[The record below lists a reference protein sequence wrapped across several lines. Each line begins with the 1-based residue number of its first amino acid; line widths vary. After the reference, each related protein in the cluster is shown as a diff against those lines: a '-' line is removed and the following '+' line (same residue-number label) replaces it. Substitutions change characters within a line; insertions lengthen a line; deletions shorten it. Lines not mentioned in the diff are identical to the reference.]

1 MQIIIIIV
9 ILCKP
14 QLSIHPNM
22 QLCKNILLRM
32 QSSELAIYIKC
43 DCLSENPPRFALVS
57 ISRNIVLKI
66 QLKNASLALLLD
78 SFTILSYLLALV
90 QLTWQVDNG

>member
-14 QLSIHPNM
+14 QLSIHANM
-22 QLCKNILLRM
+22 QLCKNMLLRM
-32 QSSELAIYIKC
+32 QSSLLAIYTKC
-43 DCLSENPPRFALVS
+43 DCLSENPPRFTFIS
-57 ISRNIVLKI
+57 ISRNTILKI
-66 QLKNASLALLLD
+66 QLKNASLALVLD

-90 QLTWQVDNG
+90 QLT